1 MEKSE
6 KSQKAQSKLKSINKL
21 KNNNNNMLQILSG
34 VFKVI
39 LLHHLQPEEQRKPL
53 SIELKAAGIS
63 EDLIQKSLLWLQRFF
78 SYSAQD
84 YEKVLNNFNHSH
96 NRIFAPQE
104 LARIGVEGQNF
115 LTELSSQHILA
126 PAKREFL
133 MDCIMGEDIDPL
145 SLPQL
150 QFLTFMVLSQ
160 DCKRAE
166 EIRWLEEIVLK
177 QHSELTTLAN

>member
-1 MEKSE
+1 MDKAEKN
-6 KSQKAQSKLKSINKL
+6 QKIQNNLKVANKT
-21 KNNNNNMLQILSG
+21 NNNNNMLQILSG
-34 VFKVI
+34 VFRVI
-39 LLHHLQPEEQRKPL
+39 LSHHLQPEDQRKPL

-63 EDLIQKSLLWLQRFF
+63 EALIQKSLSWLQRFF
-78 SYSAQD
+78 SYSEKD
-84 YEKVLNNFNHSH
+84 YEKISNNFNHAN

-104 LARIGVEGQNF
+104 LARIGIEGQNF
-115 LTELSSQHILA
+115 LIELGSQHMIS

-133 MDCIMGEDIDPL
+133 MDCIMGEDIEPL
-145 SLPQL
+145 SLPQV

-166 EIRWLEEIVLK
+166 EIQWLEEIVLK